1 MRAQIVAIGQEHSDF
16 AMPDLLATLKQR
28 TILWSEVEIFY
39 GFLVPR
45 TLLNGLSA
53 IINDNDF
60 RHRSASRK
68 PAQEPLDLAVKV
80 LAHGLLQA
88 PGIQTLQQVR
98 LKGNLLAVDGDGREP
113 PDGSDQFVA
122 VVDVPA
128 RQPRQFL
135 DLGLVD
141 EDRLQLGL
149 LSWSG
154 HFTL

>member
-45 TLLNGLSA
+45 TLLDGLPT

-60 RHRSASRK
+60 RHRSASRE
-68 PAQEPLDLAVKV
+68 PAQKPLDLAVKV

-88 PGIQTLQQVR
+88 PRIQALQQVR
-98 LKGNLLAVDGDGREP
+98 LKGNLLAVNRDSRKTAHSGD
-113 PDGSDQFVA
+113 QLVT
-122 VVDVPA
+122 VVDIPA
-128 RQPRQFL
+128 RQ
-135 DLGLVD
+135 
-141 EDRLQLGL
+141 
-149 LSWSG
+149 
-154 HFTL
+154 